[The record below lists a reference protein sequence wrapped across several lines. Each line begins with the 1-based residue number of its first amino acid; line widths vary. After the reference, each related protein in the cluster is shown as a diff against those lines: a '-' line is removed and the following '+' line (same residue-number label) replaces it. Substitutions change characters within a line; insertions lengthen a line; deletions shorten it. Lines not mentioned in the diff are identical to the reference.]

1 MKTSFSNSR
10 PSNRAFTLIE
20 LLVVI
25 AIIAILA
32 AILLPVLS
40 KAKVNAMKGKATMEI
55 SQIVAAINSYH
66 TTYSRYPVPAALIT
80 TLGAKDFTYG
90 DNNTVV
96 NAFVPNYNNAEVIAV
111 LMDMVAFPN
120 GTPTVNAG
128 HVKNPQQTKFLSS
141 APMTGD
147 ITAPG
152 VGPDGVYRDP
162 WGEPYIISLDLSYDE
177 KCLDAVYQNFPV
189 SNQGPNNPAGHN
201 GLFNSVNANG
211 TGDFYA
217 FNGGVMVW
225 SKGPDKQASK
235 TISAIKG
242 VNKDNVTSW
251 K

>member
-1 MKTSFSNSR
+1 
-10 PSNRAFTLIE
+10 
-20 LLVVI
+20 
-25 AIIAILA
+25 
-32 AILLPVLS
+32 
-40 KAKVNAMKGKATMEI
+40 
-55 SQIVAAINSYH
+55 
-66 TTYSRYPVPAALIT
+66 
-80 TLGAKDFTYG
+80 
-90 DNNTVV
+90 
-96 NAFVPNYNNAEVIAV
+96 
-111 LMDMVAFPN
+111 MDMVAFPN

-211 TGDFYA
+211 TEIFMPS
-217 FNGGVMVW
+217 MVALW
-225 SKGPDKQASK
+225 SGPRAR
-235 TISAIKG
+235 
-242 VNKDNVTSW
+242 TSRRPRPFRPLRA
-251 K
+251 